1 MKKLEKLNIAYGSIL
16 PPSTSGAPTQ
26 RSTLPITLLSLL
38 HVPIPSP
45 IDPSSLPLVRSLH
58 LSFQTCP
65 PIRTLLPQLAS
76 LYVRGSHS
84 SAELDH
90 FIRQSTSISS
100 LRIREGDI
108 PRLDDASRTVIKER
122 IVEFKVIVW
131 PHNESGDVAL
141 AAILD
146 GSKAM
151 KKVILDGVHLQREDQ
166 ARPRFLETFKI
177 VKEACKKK
185 NIELWKEKFEDG
197 NGKVD
202 LEK

>member
-1 MKKLEKLNIAYGSIL
+1 MHMKGWPSVEDMNLSIQV
-16 PPSTSGAPTQ
+16 STSMT
-26 RSTLPITLLSLL
+26 SLS
-38 HVPIPSP
+38 IYEGY
-45 IDPSSLPLVRSLH
+45 I
-58 LSFQTCP
+58 
-65 PIRTLLPQLAS
+65 
-76 LYVRGSHS
+76 
-84 SAELDH
+84 AELDN
-90 FIRQSTSISS
+90 
-100 LRIREGDI
+100 
-108 PRLDDASRTVIKER
+108 ASETVIKER
-122 IVEFKVIVW
+122 IVEFKVIAW
-131 PHNESGDVAL
+131 PHHESADVAL

-166 ARPRFLETFKI
+166 AKPRFLETFKT